1 MHQQGSERDKASRG
15 SDNADQQ
22 DYHQITIEQPVHHDG
37 SEALEKWALVER
49 QIGLALDAREVES
62 LRAPALSG
70 ALLSTSF
77 AGLPLVVCG
86 VLKIAYNLSLLFSF
100 RHIAAGR
107 EGSAALSADNP
118 RLKRINRCGSIQ

>member
-1 MHQQGSERDKASRG
+1 VQQQGSERDKASRG

-22 DYHQITIEQPVHHDG
+22 DYDQITIEQPVHHDG
-37 SEALEKWALVER
+37 SEALEKWVLVER
-49 QIGLALDAREVES
+49 LIGLALGAREVNAGEQS

-86 VLKIAYNLSLLFSF
+86 VLKIAYDLSLLFSF
-100 RHIAAGR
+100 RHI
-107 EGSAALSADNP
+107 
-118 RLKRINRCGSIQ
+118 